1 MCEVVE
7 CGTER
12 TKNIPEFSLKSLN
25 DTPIK
30 CHDITTQTL
39 VDKELRNQSHN
50 GRNWNENKTPK
61 KNRQSLKESVI
72 RIPKNC
78 KLENCVRLHKGKTQ
92 KLQKL

>member
-12 TKNIPEFSLKSLN
+12 TKNIPEFSLKSLK

-39 VDKELRNQSHN
+39 VDKELRNQNHN
-50 GRNWNENKTPK
+50 GRTGMKIKTPK
-61 KNRQSLKESVI
+61 RT
-72 RIPKNC
+72 
-78 KLENCVRLHKGKTQ
+78 ENL
-92 KLQKL
+92 